1 MKYPFL
7 FAHQKQMIIW
17 KFHVHHKNNKN
28 KHMKKYILIL
38 SIILSVKAQA
48 QSLYFPPKT
57 GTTWD
62 TLSPNRLGWCQKNID
77 SLTNFLQR
85 TNTKGFIVLKD
96 GKIVLEKYFGT
107 FTQDSIHYWASAGKS
122 LTATMIGIAQQKGL
136 LNINDSV
143 SKYLGVGWSSE
154 TRQKEKLIT
163 IKNLLTMTSGM
174 DDNAPF
180 PCTNE
185 DYSTACLQYKVDAG
199 TRWAYHTGA
208 YKKLEE
214 LVAAAS
220 GLTYNIATNNFI
232 EAYTGMSGTWIP
244 SGVYFSKT
252 RDMARFGLLTLNKGI
267 WQSDTVLR
275 DTAYFRAMTN
285 TSQSFNLSYGYLW
298 WLNGKASAMVPGLQ
312 TVFPFKLIPNAPN
325 DLFCALGKND
335 QKIYVIPSTKMVIVR
350 TGESGDNALA
360 VSTYDTLIWS
370 YINKLNSG
378 CNLTS
383 IKEKKTENNSSIFPN
398 PAKNSFYI
406 KTDLLDNFSVSIFNM
421 QGQILQE
428 QKNITSNFEFDVSGY
443 EKGIYFVRVFNDNG
457 YSEIQK
463 LMIAR

>member
-1 MKYPFL
+1 MRIL
-7 FAHQKQMIIW
+7 LIA
-17 KFHVHHKNNKN
+17 V
-28 KHMKKYILIL
+28 ILIISNSL
-38 SIILSVKAQA
+38 KAQ
-48 QSLYFPPKT
+48 LYFPPKT
-57 GTTWD
+57 GNTWD
-62 TLSPNRLGWCQKNID
+62 TMSPSRLGWCQKNID

-85 TNTKGFIVLKD
+85 TNTDGFIILKD

-154 TRQKEKLIT
+154 PRQKEKLIT
-163 IKNLLTMTSGM
+163 IKNLLSMTSGM
-174 DDNAPF
+174 DDAAAF

-185 DYSTACLQYKVDAG
+185 DFSTACLQYKVDAG

-214 LVAAAS
+214 VVEAAS
-220 GLTYNIATNNFI
+220 GVSYNVATNNTI
-232 EAYTGMSGTWIP
+232 EASTGMSGTWIP

-275 DTAYFRAMTN
+275 DTTYFRAMTN

-312 TVFPFKLIPNAPN
+312 IVFPTKLVPNAPN
-325 DLFCALGKND
+325 DMICALGKND

-360 VSTYDTLIWS
+360 VSAYDTLIWS
-370 YINKLNSG
+370 YINKLNAG
-378 CNLTS
+378 CSITS
-383 IKEKKTENNSSIFPN
+383 VKEKKAETQVSIFPN
-398 PAKNSFYI
+398 PTKNSFYI
-406 KTDLLDNFSVSIFNM
+406 RTDMTENFSVSIFNM

-428 QKNITSNFEFDVSGY
+428 QKNISNDTQFDIAGY
-443 EKGIYFVRVFNDNG
+443 EKGIYFVRIFNDKG
-457 YSEIQK
+457 FSEIQK
-463 LMIAR
+463 LMVAR

>member
-1 MKYPFL
+1 MRKILFIFTFILLSNFL
-7 FAHQKQMIIW
+7 
-17 KFHVHHKNNKN
+17 
-28 KHMKKYILIL
+28 
-38 SIILSVKAQA
+38 KAQ
-48 QSLYFPPKT
+48 LYFPPKT

-62 TLSPNRLGWCQKNID
+62 TMSPNRLGWCQKNID

-85 TNTKGFIVLKD
+85 TNTKGFIILKD
-96 GKIVLEKYFGT
+96 GKIVVEKYFGT
-107 FTQDSIHYWASAGKS
+107 FVRDSIHYWASAGKS
-122 LTATMIGIAQQKGL
+122 LTATMVGIAQQKGL

-154 TRQKEKLIT
+154 TPQKEKLIT

-174 DDNAPF
+174 DDSPPS

-214 LVAAAS
+214 VVAAAS
-220 GLTYNIATNNFI
+220 GKTYNAATNEWI
-232 EAYTGMSGTWIP
+232 EAYTGMSGAWIP
-244 SGVYFSKT
+244 SGVYFSTT

-275 DTAYFRAMTN
+275 DTAYYRAMTN
-285 TSQSFNLSYGYLW
+285 TSQNFNLAYGYLW

-325 DLFCALGKND
+325 DLFCALGKYD

-360 VSTYDTLIWS
+360 VSAYDTLIWK
-370 YINKLNSG
+370 YINQLNSG
-378 CNLTS
+378 CTVTS
-383 IKEKKTENNSSIFPN
+383 VKENKIENQVSIFPN
-398 PAKNSFYI
+398 PTKNTFFI
-406 KTDLLDNFSVSIFNM
+406 KSDFNENYSVNVYNM

-428 QKNITSNFEFDVSGY
+428 QKNISDNFEFDVSGY
-443 EKGIYFVRVFNDNG
+443 DKGVYFVRIFNGNG
-457 YSEIQK
+457 FSEIKK
-463 LMIAR
+463 LMITR